1 MKEDHPRPAGR
12 SAPPHEG
19 RPHEGRPLYTDPDQP
34 VHARVSDL
42 LSRMTLEEK
51 VSQMVHG
58 SAGIPRLGVP
68 AYNWWN
74 ECLHGVA
81 RAGVATVFP
90 QAIGMA
96 ASFDPRLLQE
106 TARAISDE
114 ARAKH
119 HEAQR
124 RGDRRIYK
132 GLTFWSPN
140 INIFRDPR
148 WGRGQETYGEDPYL
162 TGRLG
167 VAFVKGLQGD
177 DPRYLKLAATAKHY
191 AAHSGPEALRH
202 HFDAH
207 VSERDLRETY
217 LPAFF
222 DLVTEGGARS
232 VMGAYNRTNGEPC
245 SASPTLLQR
254 ILREEWGFTGYV
266 VSDCGAIADIHLH
279 HTVTSSPAGSAALA
293 VKAGCDLECGQ
304 VYPALV
310 EAVSQ
315 GLITEAEI
323 DVSVA
328 RLFTA
333 RFQLGMFDPP
343 ERVPYA
349 SIPYEVVDSPAHQ
362 ALALDMARESLVLLR
377 NERGF
382 LPLGPGVKRIAVIG
396 PTADARD
403 VLVGNYS
410 GMPSRPVT
418 LLEGIR
424 QAAPS
429 GTTVRYAQGSHIS
442 GDREGYWGDKPDD
455 GFAEAAAA
463 AARAQVVVL
472 CLGLAPSLEGE
483 EDRDDPSE
491 MKGDRRRIDLPR
503 IQQKLLEHVAAV
515 GTPIVVVLT
524 GGSPVSV
531 AWAHEHVSAIL
542 MAWYPGQAGGTAV
555 AEALFGAFS
564 PGGKLPVTFVRS
576 LDQLPPFTDYSMK
589 GRTYRFLESEPLYPF
604 GYGLGY
610 SSFAF
615 DSLSLSSGSIPAGGA
630 LEVRVRV
637 KNTGARE
644 ADEVVQVYLS
654 DLESSVPAPRWQ
666 LAGFRRLRL
675 QAGASEEAAFTITP
689 RQMSMIGDD
698 GSRVLE
704 PGRFRLYVGGS
715 QPDERSAQLT
725 GVRPLSAEF
734 TVTGAARKMPY

>member
-1 MKEDHPRPAGR
+1 MTESHPRF
-12 SAPPHEG
+12 
-19 RPHEGRPLYTDPDQP
+19 TDPDQP
-34 VHARVSDL
+34 TEARVRDL
-42 LSRMTLEEK
+42 VSRMTLEEK

-58 SAGIPRLGVP
+58 AAEIPRLGIP
-68 AYNWWN
+68 SYNWWN

-96 ASFDPRLLQE
+96 ASFDPALLHD
-106 TARAISDE
+106 AAAAISDE

-119 HEAQR
+119 HEAVR

-132 GLTFWSPN
+132 GLTYWSPN

-177 DPRYLKLAATAKHY
+177 DPAHLKLVATAKHY

-207 VSERDLRETY
+207 VSQKDLRETY

-222 DLVTEGGARS
+222 DLVVEGGARS

-266 VSDCGAIADIHLH
+266 VSDCGAIADLHLH
-279 HTVTSSPAGSAALA
+279 HTVTSSPAASAALA
-293 VKAGCDLECGQ
+293 VKSGCDLECGQ

-310 EAVSQ
+310 QAVRE

-323 DVSVA
+323 DVA
-328 RLFTA
+328 LGRLLAA

-349 SIPYEVVDSPAHQ
+349 SIPYEVVDSPRHH
-362 ALALDMARESLVLLR
+362 ALALEMARESLVLLK
-377 NERGF
+377 NEDSL
-382 LPLGPGVKRIAVIG
+382 LPLGAEVRRIAVIG
-396 PTADARD
+396 PTADSRD
-403 VLVGNYS
+403 VLTGNYA
-410 GMPSRPVT
+410 GTPSRPVT

-424 QAAPS
+424 QAAPA
-429 GTTVRYAQGSHIS
+429 GTRVLYAAGSHIS
-442 GDREGYWGDKPDD
+442 KDQDGYWGDKPDD

-463 AARAQVVVL
+463 AARADVAVL
-472 CLGLAPSLEGE
+472 CLGLSPSLEGE

-491 MKGDRRRIDLPR
+491 LKGDRRRIELPR

-515 GTPIVVVLT
+515 GTPLVLVLT

-531 AWAHEHVSAIL
+531 AWAQDHLPAIL
-542 MAWYPGQAGGTAV
+542 VAWYPGQAGGTAV
-555 AEALFGAFS
+555 AEALFGKFS

-576 LDQLPPFTDYSMK
+576 LDQLPPFTDYSME
-589 GRTYRFLESEPLYPF
+589 GRTYRFLRADPLYPF
-604 GYGLGY
+604 GYGLSY
-610 SSFAF
+610 SSFSF
-615 DSLSLSSGSIPAGGA
+615 DSLSLSAGSVPAGEPV
-630 LEVRVRV
+630 EVRVRV
-637 KNTGARE
+637 KNTGSVK
-644 ADEVVQVYLS
+644 ADEVVQLYLS
-654 DLESSVPAPRWQ
+654 DLEASVRVPRWQ
-666 LAGFRRLRL
+666 LVGFRRVRL
-675 QAGASEEAAFTITP
+675 EPGASEQAAFTISP
-689 RQMSMIGDD
+689 RQMSVIGDD

-704 PGRFRLYVGGS
+704 PGRFRLYAGGS
-715 QPDERSAQLT
+715 QPDDRSAQLT
-725 GVRPLSAEF
+725 GGRPLSVEL
-734 TVTGAARKMPY
+734 TVTGAARKMPF